1 MDSLPTEG
9 LLESGNINLYNRPVV
24 KQPDGS
30 IATVKS
36 IGVNIDGKEMLLPTV
51 SNDGRMMTNDEAIQQ
66 YKQTGKHLGIFNS
79 PEAASNYAKALSSAQ
94 GKYYS
99 KKLKELSKQRTQ
111 HINAIKK

>member
-9 LLESGNINLYNRPVV
+9 LLEIGNINLYNRPVV

-79 PEAASNYAKALSSAQ
+79 PEAASSYAKALSSAQ